1 MKKILFILITIFA
14 FSACSNEKIDNEEVK
29 DPNENVESDLIPMI
43 FIDDNL
49 YLYSGDKKDYNDETD
64 FDGEID
70 SEVKSSSK
78 PYKNNQSNFG
88 TGFKYKILDEGKT
101 INLYHDDNKLM
112 IFKKDPYENVEWDL
126 IPMIFVDDKLYLY
139 SGEEKYYDKITDFD
153 GEIDSEVEST
163 TKPTK
168 NNQSNFGTGFKYK
181 FLEDGK
187 TINLY
192 INDNKLI
199 IFKTEEDRKQQIV
212 N

>member
-1 MKKILFILITIFA
+1 MKLILFVLMAIFS
-14 FSACSNEKIDNEEVK
+14 FTACSNDKIIDKEVK
-29 DPNENVESDLIPMI
+29 DSDENI
-43 FIDDNL
+43 
-49 YLYSGDKKDYNDETD
+49 
-64 FDGEID
+64 
-70 SEVKSSSK
+70 
-78 PYKNNQSNFG
+78 Q
-88 TGFKYKILDEGKT
+88 
-101 INLYHDDNKLM
+101 
-112 IFKKDPYENVEWDL
+112 WDL
-126 IPMIFVDDKLYLY
+126 IPMIIVDDKLYLY
-139 SGEEKYYDKITDFD
+139 SGEEKYYDEITDFD

>member
-1 MKKILFILITIFA
+1 MKLILFVLMAIFS
-14 FSACSNEKIDNEEVK
+14 FTACSNDKIIDKEVK
-29 DPNENVESDLIPMI
+29 DSDENI
-43 FIDDNL
+43 
-49 YLYSGDKKDYNDETD
+49 
-64 FDGEID
+64 
-70 SEVKSSSK
+70 
-78 PYKNNQSNFG
+78 Q
-88 TGFKYKILDEGKT
+88 
-101 INLYHDDNKLM
+101 
-112 IFKKDPYENVEWDL
+112 WDL
-126 IPMIFVDDKLYLY
+126 IPMIIVDDKLYLY
-139 SGEEKYYDKITDFD
+139 SGEEKYYDEITDFD

-199 IFKTEEDRKQQIV
+199 IFKTEEDRKQQII

>member
-1 MKKILFILITIFA
+1 MKLILFVLMAIFS
-14 FSACSNEKIDNEEVK
+14 FTACLNDKIIDKEVK
-29 DPNENVESDLIPMI
+29 DSDENI
-43 FIDDNL
+43 
-49 YLYSGDKKDYNDETD
+49 
-64 FDGEID
+64 
-70 SEVKSSSK
+70 
-78 PYKNNQSNFG
+78 Q
-88 TGFKYKILDEGKT
+88 
-101 INLYHDDNKLM
+101 
-112 IFKKDPYENVEWDL
+112 WDL

-163 TKPTK
+163 TKPAK

>member
-1 MKKILFILITIFA
+1 MKLILFVLMAIFS
-14 FSACSNEKIDNEEVK
+14 FTACSNNKIIDKEVK
-29 DPNENVESDLIPMI
+29 DSDENI
-43 FIDDNL
+43 
-49 YLYSGDKKDYNDETD
+49 
-64 FDGEID
+64 
-70 SEVKSSSK
+70 
-78 PYKNNQSNFG
+78 Q
-88 TGFKYKILDEGKT
+88 
-101 INLYHDDNKLM
+101 
-112 IFKKDPYENVEWDL
+112 WDL

-192 INDNKLI
+192 INDI
-199 IFKTEEDRKQQIV
+199 SW
-212 N
+212 

>member
-14 FSACSNEKIDNEEVK
+14 FSACSNEKIDNEGVE
-29 DPNENVESDLIPMI
+29 DPNENVKGDLIPMI

-49 YLYSGDKKDYNDETD
+49 YLFSSEKKNYDDEKN

-70 SEVKSSSK
+70 SKVEGPSK

-112 IFKKDPYENVEWDL
+112 IFKKDLNENVEWDL
-126 IPMIFVDDKLYLY
+126 IPMIIVDDKLYLY
-139 SGEEKYYDKITDFD
+139 SGEEKYYDEITDFD

-181 FLEDGK
+181 IPDDGK

-192 INDNKLI
+192 IDDNRMI
-199 IFKTEEDRKQQIV
+199 IFKTEEDRKQQII